1 MMYLGQDPVGLATSI
16 PIFEQDMKIEY
27 GEYIPEN
34 DIFPTDVVINHG
46 LGAIPDFFL
55 VQAVN
60 IEITNTYEKKYLLY
74 CMVIK
79 CAPNSVAII
88 TRGINANATTYATV
102 NATTPL
108 TNASSFSNESYV
120 KFFGQGSDTYLKAGV
135 KYHYIIGKYKEVSP
149 SA

>member
-60 IEITNTYEKKYLLY
+60 IEITNTYEKKYLL
-74 CMVIK
+74 CS
-79 CAPNSVAII
+79 CQ
-88 TRGINANATTYATV
+88 TRRR
-102 NATTPL
+102 
-108 TNASSFSNESYV
+108 
-120 KFFGQGSDTYLKAGV
+120 
-135 KYHYIIGKYKEVSP
+135 
-149 SA
+149 